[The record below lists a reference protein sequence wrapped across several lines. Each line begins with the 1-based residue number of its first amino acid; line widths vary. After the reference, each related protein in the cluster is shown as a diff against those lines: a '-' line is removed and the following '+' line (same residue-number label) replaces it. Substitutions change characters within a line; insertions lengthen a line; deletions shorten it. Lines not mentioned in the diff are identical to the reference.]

1 MSVDAHNFFC
11 SIERRLNEQ
20 ELSLYLNYLILF
32 MQKTEWF
39 KRKFPIIEDNG
50 ILPSIIERLSG
61 TPARIEEIVGELKP
75 DILTLKHEGKW
86 SVKEEIGH
94 LSDLEPLWLG
104 RLDDLINGLAELRT
118 ADLTNQKTH
127 TANHNATEMKK
138 LLQGF
143 REQRQIFVNKLIGLN
158 DKQLL
163 NSSLHP
169 RLKTSMRII
178 DLGYFVAEHDDHHLA
193 NIRGILR

>member
-1 MSVDAHNFFC
+1 
-11 SIERRLNEQ
+11 
-20 ELSLYLNYLILF
+20 

-39 KRKFPIIEDNG
+39 KREFPIIADNG

-61 TPARIEEIVGELKP
+61 TPARIEEIIGELKP
-75 DILTLKHEGKW
+75 DILITNNKGKW

-94 LSDLEPLWLG
+94 LSDLEPLWFG
-104 RLDDLINGLAELRT
+104 RLNDLKKGLAELRA

-127 TANHNATEMKK
+127 TANHNATEIKK

-143 REQRQIFVNKLIGLN
+143 REQRQIFVNKLMRLN

-169 RLKTSMRII
+169 RLKTPMRII
-178 DLGYFVAEHDDHHLA
+178 DLAYFVAEHDDHHLA
-193 NIRGILR
+193 SIREILR

>member
-1 MSVDAHNFFC
+1 
-11 SIERRLNEQ
+11 
-20 ELSLYLNYLILF
+20 

-61 TPARIEEIVGELKP
+61 TPARIEEIAGELKP
-75 DILTLKHEGKW
+75 DILILKHGAKW

-127 TANHNATEMKK
+127 NANHNATEMKK

-163 NSSLHP
+163 NLSLHP
-169 RLKTSMRII
+169 RLKTPMRII
-178 DLGYFVAEHDDHHLA
+178 DLAYFVAEHDDHHLA
-193 NIRGILR
+193 SIREIIR